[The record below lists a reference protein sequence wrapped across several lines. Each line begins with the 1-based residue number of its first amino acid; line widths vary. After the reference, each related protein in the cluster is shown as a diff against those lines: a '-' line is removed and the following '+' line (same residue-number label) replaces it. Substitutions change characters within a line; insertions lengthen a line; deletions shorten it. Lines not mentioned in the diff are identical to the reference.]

1 MILRRVREH
10 VTAHN
15 WFAVAIDL
23 VIVVLG
29 VFLGMQVNNWNEGR
43 AERATAAEYRRQI
56 IDDLKENEA
65 DLRSREAYYTVA
77 RRHALAALAAIDA
90 PARPRG
96 EAFLV
101 DAYQASQVWLRPM
114 LRTGYDEMTGAGV
127 THGVGNRETR
137 SRLTNYY
144 TQMRQFDVTA
154 LNSTSYRERL
164 RRTLPYQVQRTIR
177 ESCGERV
184 TTLPSGAQVAAFPD
198 HCAPGLD
205 PATVRLAVSRLHAA
219 DLREDI
225 TRQIADLDQKL
236 SGFDRFGRLARH
248 NRMFLEAQ
256 DRS

>member
-10 VTAHN
+10 VSQHN

-29 VFLGMQVNNWNEGR
+29 VFLGMQVNNMNEAR
-43 AERATAAEYRRQI
+43 VERATAGEYRRQI

-65 DLRSREAYYTVA
+65 DLGARKAYYAVA
-77 RRHALAALAAIDA
+77 RTHALAALAALDA
-90 PARPRG
+90 PEKPRG
-96 EAFLV
+96 EAFLI
-101 DAYQASQVWLRPM
+101 DAYQASQVWLRP
-114 LRTGYDEMTGAGV
+114 LIRTGYDEMIGAGL
-127 THGVGNRETR
+127 THGIGNRETR

-144 TQMRQFDVTA
+144 TQTRQFDVTA
-154 LNSTSYRERL
+154 LSSTSYRERL
-164 RRTLPYQVQRTIR
+164 RRTLPYKVQLAIR

-184 TTLPSGAQVAAFPD
+184 TTLPSGVQIAIFPE

-205 PATVRLAVSRLHAA
+205 PATVRLALARLEAA
-219 DLREDI
+219 DLTEDL

-236 SGFDRFGRLARH
+236 AGFDRFGWLAQS

-256 DRS
+256 DRR